1 MKELAQLGLELG
13 ENIPIDILLSENFN
27 GSLYGMTKDDMDKV
41 QALRMIVAEYN
52 RYPTLDK
59 KPKITDSHKAAS
71 LIHGKLKDL
80 AHEEVWVAYL
90 TASNAVISVE
100 MVFRGALTSVVISP
114 RVVLAKALSLNA
126 SSIILYHNHPSESV
140 LPSPNDI
147 KVTNNLK
154 KSCTLLEIALIDHLI
169 IGKELYYSFADERTF
184 KIKNN
189 DSNDIQ

>member
-71 LIHGKLKDL
+71 LVYGILKDL

-154 KSCTLLEIALIDHLI
+154 NSCTLLELALIDHLI

-184 KIKNN
+184 KFNNN